1 MVGLLTGLNDCTL
14 KLGFWIARTITLG
27 EIPSPNRHSELFLY
41 LSKTF
46 HSPQR
51 GKDEMPHTATSDMFD
66 DPNNK
71 GLKMNVIGCS

>member
-1 MVGLLTGLNDCTL
+1 MGMVGLLTGLNDCTL

-46 HSPQR
+46 YRPDAAAARHRLSAP
-51 GKDEMPHTATSDMFD
+51 
-66 DPNNK
+66 
-71 GLKMNVIGCS
+71 VIHHPRSH

>member
-51 GKDEMPHTATSDMFD
+51 GKDEMPHTATSDMLMTRITKD
-66 DPNNK
+66 
-71 GLKMNVIGCS
+71 